1 MSFPEAQVKKKKN
14 PALTSLLPL
23 DNSFLGVRSLGCE
36 SFATEPIWFLR
47 PHVCH
52 QGVLRDIVT
61 MHIHDT
67 SAEEREG
74 LLPHSHA
81 NTGRGGIA
89 LSFQTAQSVIHSFGG
104 TIPICKSSSQ
114 CQLFVSNHSILSVLC
129 VPPSSATQLHSCSRS
144 NFP

>member
-81 NTGRGGIA
+81 NTGGGGYR
-89 LSFQTAQSVIHSFGG
+89 SFFSNSSVCHPLIWG
-104 TIPICKSSSQ
+104 
-114 CQLFVSNHSILSVLC
+114 NHSNLQELLTM
-129 VPPSSATQLHSCSRS
+129 SAVCI
-144 NFP
+144 

>member
-1 MSFPEAQVKKKKN
+1 MSFPEAEVKKKKN

-52 QGVLRDIVT
+52 QGVLRDIMT

-81 NTGRGGIA
+81 NTGRGGVSLFLFKQ
-89 LSFQTAQSVIHSFGG
+89 LSLSSTHLGEPFQFARAPHN
-104 TIPICKSSSQ
+104 
-114 CQLFVSNHSILSVLC
+114 VSCLYLITV
-129 VPPSSATQLHSCSRS
+129 
-144 NFP
+144 F